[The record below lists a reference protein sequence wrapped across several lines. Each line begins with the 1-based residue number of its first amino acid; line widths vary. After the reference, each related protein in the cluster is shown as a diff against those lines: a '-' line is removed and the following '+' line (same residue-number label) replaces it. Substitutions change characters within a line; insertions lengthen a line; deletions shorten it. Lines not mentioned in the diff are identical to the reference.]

1 MIPALSLALALL
13 QTAPAAAPP
22 ALPVTAD
29 APVSSSESADGARLA
44 ACQRLAES
52 EPERAYEE
60 GRAWENES
68 PVLEAKYCVVAAA
81 FGLGRPALA
90 AAELDKIAY
99 FLSGRRESH
108 AIALAQAGNAWLL
121 AQDPYRALEAFN
133 DALGFT
139 PGVRDLLID
148 RSRAYAQMG
157 DWKRAEQDLNA
168 ALDAKTD
175 DAFALT
181 LRAETRLQQGALE
194 LALRDAEAALKLEPN
209 NVEALLVRGR
219 IRETMAGR

>member
-1 MIPALSLALALL
+1 MIPALTLALALL
-13 QTAPAAAPP
+13 QAGPAAAPP
-22 ALPVTAD
+22 KPPAAAD
-29 APVSSSESADGARLA
+29 APLSRGQNADGERLA
-44 ACQRLAES
+44 ACQKLAES
-52 EPERAYEE
+52 EPERAFEE
-60 GRAWENES
+60 GKAWENES

-90 AAELDKIAY
+90 AAELDRIAY

-133 DALGFT
+133 DALGFS
-139 PGVRDLLID
+139 PGVRDLLVD

-168 ALDAKTD
+168 ALDAKSE
-175 DAFALT
+175 DALALT

-194 LALRDAEAALKLEPN
+194 LALKDAEAALKLEPN
-209 NVEALLVRGR
+209 SVDALLVRGR